1 MIVKRYHLNAA
12 ESFLEQAGTVNM
24 VLLVMTD
31 LITVDHGKFI
41 QQ

>member
-1 MIVKRYHLNAA
+1 MKRCHLNAA
-12 ESFLEQAGTVNM
+12 ESFLEQAGRVNV

-31 LITVDHGKFI
+31 EITVNHGKFI